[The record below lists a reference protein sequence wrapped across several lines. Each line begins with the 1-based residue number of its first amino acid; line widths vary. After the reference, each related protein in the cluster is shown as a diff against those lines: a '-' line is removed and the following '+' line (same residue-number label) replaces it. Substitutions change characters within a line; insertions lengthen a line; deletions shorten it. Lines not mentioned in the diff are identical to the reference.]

1 MVNPSIPSF
10 LLPIVTNSGT
20 IAVVHNPVLN
30 PSSNY
35 ATDINADIS
44 NINYFKVDWTNGF
57 PDQTNCSNTYGC
69 STHGINECLCDVSIV
84 DTAVFDAAPESGSA
98 ITSQLKIGGADVT
111 ADVGYSM
118 FYSTSEYIVYQKIQD
133 IENGIIYN
141 KNTVFKIL
149 NHFGEQAF
157 FKNMESQI
165 NIGQI
170 NIGDGVY
177 SFRNPVQF
185 LNPGLREGRDAQ
197 HETDAVLKYFVR
209 HPNTA
214 PFLARKMIQRFGTSN
229 PSPTYV
235 QAVAMAFTEG
245 VFSTAGQV
253 YGDYRYGSMEALVA
267 AIVLHE
273 EATSILLDSDPS
285 AGSLREPVSPVAQM
299 S

>member
-1 MVNPSIPSF
+1 
-10 LLPIVTNSGT
+10 
-20 IAVVHNPVLN
+20 
-30 PSSNY
+30 
-35 ATDINADIS
+35 
-44 NINYFKVDWTNGF
+44 
-57 PDQTNCSNTYGC
+57 
-69 STHGINECLCDVSIV
+69 V

-165 NIGQI
+165 NIG
-170 NIGDGVY
+170 DGVY
-177 SFRNPVQF
+177 SFSFRNPVQF

-273 EATSILLDSDPS
+273 EATSVLLDSDPS
-285 AGSLREPVSPVAQM
+285 AGSLREPVRSVAQI